1 MYTYKL
7 TRAGVSQSG
16 AAGHRAHTSA
26 LTGLRLTHAEPAL
39 TPPAGE
45 AGLADTQVVVGQLD
59 AVQAVG
65 GAAGVGETLVYVSLA
80 SFSGESRGTVA
91 AVSAH
96 SVHTGAVVQALGRS
110 TTQPQGW
117 SAVVFVDL
125 TENTFKRRRL
135 LNISIY

>member
-7 TRAGVSQSG
+7 TRAGVSQSR

-26 LTGLRLTHAEPAL
+26 LTGLRLTHTEPAL

-45 AGLADTQVVVGQLD
+45 AGLADTQVVIGQLD
-59 AVQAVG
+59 AVQTVG
-65 GAAGVGETLVYVSLA
+65 GTAGVRETLIYVSLA
-80 SFSGESRGTVA
+80 SFSCESRGAVA

-110 TTQPQGW
+110 TAQPQRW
-117 SAVVFVDL
+117 SAVIFVDL
-125 TENTFKRRRL
+125 TENTFK
-135 LNISIY
+135 